1 MAGIAAIIG
10 FCAISIAL
18 GILAGGAIRLAVMT
32 LEMIGCGE
40 DETDEDDA

>member
-1 MAGIAAIIG
+1 MAETAAIIG

-18 GILAGGAIRLAVMT
+18 GILAGGAIRLAVMIFD
-32 LEMIGCGE
+32 MIGCGE